1 MKPTQIKFS
10 SVSKMK
16 DVMHSL
22 SLFCALFFQRVF
34 FDVIWEVSDNVEF
47 IMSPLILKIWRY
59 HLGNLTDKE

>member
-1 MKPTQIKFS
+1 MKPTQIRFS

-22 SLFCALFFQRVF
+22 SLFCALFFQGVLSCH
-34 FDVIWEVSDNVEF
+34 WEVSDNVEF

-59 HLGNLTDKE
+59 HLANLTDKE